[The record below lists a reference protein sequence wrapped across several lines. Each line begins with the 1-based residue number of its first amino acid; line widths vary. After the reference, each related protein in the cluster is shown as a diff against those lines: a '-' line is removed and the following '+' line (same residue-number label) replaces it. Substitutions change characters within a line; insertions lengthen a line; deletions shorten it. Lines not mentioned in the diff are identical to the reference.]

1 MSPARHRENHRALQ
15 RQKAILYKQTDKE
28 IKVRNQH
35 QTQNRFAA
43 PTAITR
49 SSKAQNVAN
58 PKREAHTKQ
67 RWKKKRIQIK
77 KPAKAMIKRQ
87 EVLPENRNIT
97 SLINNDTNLYIVHYP
112 RAFII
117 IIVVRI
123 VYVGEWLVLCAHLMV
138 RHVCSFP
145 FLSPFECTWN
155 THIQWVWRRG
165 RVSNSQCFCDVF
177 QKKKNVQSARFSVC
191 EWANF
196 M

>member
-15 RQKAILYKQTDKE
+15 RRKAILYKQTDKE

-49 SSKAQNVAN
+49 SSKAQIVAN
-58 PKREAHTKQ
+58 PKREAHTEQ

-138 RHVCSFP
+138 RHVCFFSFP
-145 FLSPFECTWN
+145 QSVRMHVEHTHTMSLAKRKSKQFLMFL
-155 THIQWVWRRG
+155 R
-165 RVSNSQCFCDVF
+165 
-177 QKKKNVQSARFSVC
+177 RFSEEEKCSKCQIFCV
-191 EWANF
+191 
-196 M
+196 